1 MILTFIIF
9 SLCIKKI
16 NLLPSDEIWNKT
28 MQYYDEGKMLIF
40 DKNHFIFDEYNYT
53 QLDINDTKM
62 LDLYKKQD
70 DLFFNYSISTF
81 IFAVKYINETE
92 ECLNY
97 TFKTNI
103 KEKLKQFGAN
113 LNKTIFTVISI
124 DIKRAIIYI
133 GNKTQTEEISNR
145 INSIENNLLE
155 IISSE
160 KYYEAWQY
168 FLNEIIFYCVNE
180 IDSFEFTDD
189 TSLSP
194 FPVDNI
200 VNDNGKIILIIIILA
215 IIIMTIIVFII
226 VYKCCKKKVSKS
238 NNKNINESDTSKET
252 NIHDNTGGNNTGDNI
267 YKNSVDTNHK

>member
-9 SLCIKKI
+9 SLSMNII

-53 QLDINDTKM
+53 QLDINDSKM

-133 GNKTQTEEISNR
+133 SNKTQIEEISNR
-145 INSIENNLLE
+145 INSFEKNLLK
-155 IISSE
+155 IISSK
-160 KYYEAWQY
+160 KYYEAWDY
-168 FLNEIIFYCVNE
+168 FLNEIIFYCENE
-180 IDSFEFTDD
+180 NDSFEWTLD
-189 TSLSP
+189 TSASP
-194 FPVDNI
+194 PPLENI
-200 VNDNGKIILIIIILA
+200 VNDNGKIILIIFILA
-215 IIIMTIIVFII
+215 IIIMTIIVSII
-226 VYKCCKKKVSKS
+226 VYKCCIKKVFKS
-238 NNKNINESDTSKET
+238 NNKNINESVTSKET
-252 NIHDNTGGNNTGDNI
+252 NIHDNAGGNRTGDNI